1 MVLSFFKWMG
11 DLEFSKGLG
20 ASVWQ
25 FATIQAL
32 HLVCLAVFAGAILI
46 VDLRLMGRA
55 LNERPVSQVAR
66 EAQPWMIGGFLALV
80 VTGVPQMMQN
90 AMREYYSQF
99 FWIKMVFLVLALI
112 YTFTLR
118 RKVTLAD
125 KGSVVTFQTKMVG
138 LVSILLW
145 AMVAIPARLIGLFS

>member
-1 MVLSFFKWMG
+1 MMLEFFKWMG
-11 DLEFSKGLG
+11 ELEFSKGLG

-32 HLVCLAVFAGAILI
+32 HLVCLAVFAGAILM

-55 LNERPVSQVAR
+55 LIDRPVAQVAR

-90 AMREYYSQF
+90 AIREYFSFF
-99 FWIKMVFLVLALI
+99 FWLKMGFLLVALI
-112 YTFTLR
+112 FTATVR
-118 RKVTLAD
+118 RTVTLAD
-125 KGSVVTFQTKMVG
+125 DGRVGAMRAKVVG
-138 LVSILLW
+138 LVSIVLW
-145 AMVAIPARLIGLFS
+145 AGVAIPARLIGLFS